1 MTDDEKKSLLALM
14 IGDVEGSPYYP
25 LFTSIQYGQFL
36 MMAGGSVNN
45 AVQSAAIS
53 ASMVIGSDYT
63 REVIG
68 DLQLSRNAGANYL
81 KALDYLI
88 KNSKATI
95 PAKLMPWIGG
105 NGKNK
110 LLDYA
115 RCDCE
120 ETYTRMAPAYEEA
133 YRELQRELKSTEAD
147 VMDNK
152 SDIST
157 LNAGQVAQ
165 QVEIEAIAGRVSVA
179 EAEID
184 ALQGGVGGIHVEN
197 S

>member
-1 MTDDEKKSLLALM
+1 M

-25 LFTSIQYGQFL
+25 LFTQDQYGQFL
-36 MMAGGSVNN
+36 MMSKGSVSG

-68 DLQLSRNAGANYL
+68 DLQLSRNAGTNYL

-95 PAKLMPWIGG
+95 PDKLMPWIGG

-120 ETYTRMAPAYEEA
+120 EVCPPRMAPEYEAA
-133 YRELQRELKSTEAD
+133 YRELKKDL
-147 VMDNK
+147 
-152 SDIST
+152 
-157 LNAGQVAQ
+157 
-165 QVEIEAIAGRVSVA
+165 EAIEEV
-179 EAEID
+179 I
-184 ALQGGVGGIHVEN
+184 QGGSV
-197 S
+197 